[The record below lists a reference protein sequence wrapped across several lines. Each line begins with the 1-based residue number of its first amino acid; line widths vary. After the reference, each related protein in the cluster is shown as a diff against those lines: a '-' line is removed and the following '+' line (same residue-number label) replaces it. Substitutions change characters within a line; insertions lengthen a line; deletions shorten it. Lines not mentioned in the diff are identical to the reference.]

1 MPKKGVKIDPYANG
15 AEKSYFS
22 KQVFP
27 SSSKQNICSAKNVQ
41 QKSWILPNF
50 YDSSSAGNPGCHWI
64 MGLKI
69 KSYYQIC
76 AFWCQ

>member
-1 MPKKGVKIDPYANG
+1 MKIDPYANG

-27 SSSKQNICSAKNVQ
+27 SSSKQNICSAKNIQ

-50 YDSSSAGNPGCHWI
+50 YDSSSAGNPGCLRI
-64 MGLKI
+64 IDLKI
-69 KSYYQIC
+69 KSYYQTWL
-76 AFWCQ
+76 F

>member
-1 MPKKGVKIDPYANG
+1 MKIDPYANG

-50 YDSSSAGNPGCHWI
+50 YDSSSARNPGSHLI
-64 MGLKI
+64 TGPKI
-69 KSYYQIC
+69 KSYYQNLP
-76 AFWCQ
+76 FWWR

>member
-27 SSSKQNICSAKNVQ
+27 SSSKQNICNAKNIQ
-41 QKSWILPNF
+41 DILPSF
-50 YDSSSAGNPGCHWI
+50 
-64 MGLKI
+64 GLILSK
-69 KSYYQIC
+69 KVE
-76 AFWCQ
+76 FCQTFTIQAPLEIQDTIE